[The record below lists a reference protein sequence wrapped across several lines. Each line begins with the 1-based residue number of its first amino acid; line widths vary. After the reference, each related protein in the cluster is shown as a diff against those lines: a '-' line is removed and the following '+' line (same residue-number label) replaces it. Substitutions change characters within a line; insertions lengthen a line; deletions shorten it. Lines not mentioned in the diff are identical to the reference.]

1 MEILKIIVQ
10 FIIIIFLI
18 YFLSGRLIGPKVNMV
33 KRILSVGISVFLT
46 TFVFWYTFAKGKSID
61 EMLSLKT
68 MNVSTL
74 LWIGSMLLISML
86 LYLFLEIFD
95 PIEISE
101 DGYNH
106 NGNQSTWK
114 KYSNYWRQQKRLRQV
129 VSIAV
134 KNGVTQGMK
143 YARNREA
150 EKDLAIALRRT
161 LEQCGG
167 IFIKFGQVLS
177 TRKEILPPAFIEQL
191 ELLQQ
196 QVQPLLDEQVDQ
208 ILEKNFGSKEPDIFS
223 YFDRT
228 PIASASIGQVH
239 QAVLRSTN
247 ERVVV
252 KLLRPEIKEIM
263 MQDLSILVEFATMV
277 SSKSQWAE
285 KLGFRDLAI
294 GFANSLQEEINFELE
309 ARNMIQVQ
317 TVMKK
322 SLQHIKVPKVYRQ
335 YSTNSVLVMEYINGS
350 SVSKASMLFES
361 QKIDRK
367 KYAEILLFSFLE
379 QALVSGIFHADP
391 HPGNI
396 FIEDGTNQII
406 LLDFGAVGR
415 LGALQQEGLK
425 LFLVGINQNNAAVV
439 TDGIELFVENVED
452 IKRDELERQ
461 ISDVLLRISYIDQI
475 EASELIYTIF
485 SIISDNGLK
494 LYPAVSIALRVLVTL
509 DGTLRIIDPKFDI
522 FLEAKQFSSDY
533 IKSTLKQPFTD
544 ASKTRDRIQE
554 EIALLIPNLQ
564 RIPRRIDQLFK
575 KVESGKIIIHHDIF
589 SDKKNA
595 GFVTQL
601 FSRFVLL
608 MVGITFGIISVSLLA
623 ISQFMN
629 SVYAIYLN
637 TAAYLGLFLCAI
649 LLVRLSIQAI
659 REMKKT

>member
-1 MEILKIIVQ
+1 MEILKIIAQ
-10 FIIIIFLI
+10 FSIIIILI
-18 YFLSGRLIGPKVNMV
+18 YYVSGRLIGPNVNMM
-33 KRILSVGISVFLT
+33 KRILSVGISVVLT
-46 TFVFWYTFAKGKSID
+46 TFVFWYTYANGKSID
-61 EMLSLKT
+61 EMISLNT
-68 MNVSTL
+68 LNVSTL

-86 LYLFLEIFD
+86 LYLFFELFD
-95 PIEISE
+95 PLAISE
-101 DGYNH
+101 DVSRSGQ
-106 NGNQSTWK
+106 QSIWK
-114 KYSNYWRQQKRLRQV
+114 KYTNYWRQQKRLRQV

-134 KNGVTQGMK
+134 KNGITQGMK

-150 EKDLAIALRRT
+150 EKELAIALRQT

-177 TRKEILPPAFIEQL
+177 TRKEILPPVFIEQL
-191 ELLQQ
+191 EVLQQ
-196 QVQPLLDEQVDQ
+196 QVQPLQDEQVDQ
-208 ILEKNFGSKEPDIFS
+208 ILEKNFGTKNPIIFS

-239 QAVLRSTN
+239 QAILRSTN

-263 MQDLSILVEFATMV
+263 AQDLSILVEFATWI

-294 GFANSLQEEINFELE
+294 GFAHSLQEEIDFEME

-322 SLQHIKVPKVYRQ
+322 SLQHIKVPKVYRE
-335 YSTNSVLVMEYINGS
+335 YSTSSVLVMEYINGR
-350 SVSKASMLFES
+350 SVSKASMVFDTL
-361 QKIDRK
+361 QADRK
-367 KYAEILLFSFLE
+367 QFAEMLLFSFLE
-379 QALVSGIFHADP
+379 QALVSGIFHGDP

-396 FIEDGTNQII
+396 FIEDETNQIT

-425 LFLVGINQNNAAVV
+425 LFLVGVYQNNAAVV
-439 TDGIELFVENVED
+439 TDGVQLLVENVED
-452 IKRDELERQ
+452 IHREELELQ
-461 ISDVLLRISYIDQI
+461 INDILLRISYIDHL
-475 EASELIYTIF
+475 EASELIYSIF
-485 SIISDNGLK
+485 TVVSDQGLK
-494 LYPAVSIALRVLVTL
+494 LYPAVSVALRALVTL
-509 DGTLRIIDPKFDI
+509 DGTLKIIDPDFDI
-522 FLEAKQFSSDY
+522 FLEAKQFSSNY
-533 IKSTLKQPFTD
+533 IKSTLKQPFKD
-544 ASKTRDRIQE
+544 ATKTRNRME
-554 EIALLIPNLQ
+554 EELALLIPNLQ
-564 RIPRRIDQLFK
+564 RIPRRLDQLLK
-575 KVESGKIIIHHDIF
+575 KVESGKIILHHDIF

-595 GFVTQL
+595 SFVMHL

-608 MVGITFGIISVSLLA
+608 MVGITFGIISVALLA

-659 REMKKT
+659 REIKKS

>member
-1 MEILKIIVQ
+1 MIIQYSIVIV
-10 FIIIIFLI
+10 FI
-18 YFLSGRLIGPKVNMV
+18 YFVSGRLIGPNVNMI
-33 KRILSVGISVFLT
+33 KRILSVGISVLFT
-46 TFVFWYTFAKGKSID
+46 TFVFWYSFAKGTSIND
-61 EMLSLKT
+61 LISLNT

-86 LYLFLEIFD
+86 LYLFFELFD
-95 PIEISE
+95 PLELSE
-101 DGYNH
+101 DGLPR
-106 NGNQSTWK
+106 NGQQSILK
-114 KYSNYWRQQKRLRQV
+114 KYTNYWRQQKRLRQV

-134 KNGVTQGMK
+134 RNGVTQGMK
-143 YARNREA
+143 YARNRES

-177 TRKEILPPAFIEQL
+177 TRKEILPPVFIEQL

-196 QVQPLLDEQVDQ
+196 RVPPLLDEQVDQ
-208 ILEKNFGSKEPDIFS
+208 ILMKNFGSKTPKIFS

-239 QAVLRSTN
+239 QAILRSTN

-263 MQDLSILVEFATMV
+263 AQDLSILMEFATWI
-277 SSKSQWAE
+277 SKKSIWAE
-285 KLGFRDLAI
+285 KLGFRDLAM
-294 GFANSLQEEINFELE
+294 GFAHALQEEIDFEME

-322 SLQHIKVPKVYRQ
+322 NLQHIKIPKVYREF
-335 YSTNSVLVMEYINGS
+335 STNSVLVMEYVNGS
-350 SVSKASMLFES
+350 SVSEASVLFDSLEVE
-361 QKIDRK
+361 RK
-367 KYAEILLFSFLE
+367 QFAEMLLFSFLE

-396 FIEDGTNQII
+396 FIEDETNHIT

-425 LFLVGINQNNAAVV
+425 LFLVGVHQNNAVVV
-439 TDGIELFVENVED
+439 TDGVQLLVENAED
-452 IKRDELERQ
+452 IIPEELEQQ
-461 ISDVLLRISYIDQI
+461 INDILLRISYIDHI
-475 EASELIYTIF
+475 EASELIYAIF
-485 SIISDNGLK
+485 TVVRDHGLK
-494 LYPAVSIALRVLVTL
+494 FYPSVSIALRAIVTL
-509 DGTLRIIDPKFDI
+509 DGTLKIIDPEFDI

-533 IKSTLKQPFTD
+533 LKSTLKQPFKDTT
-544 ASKTRDRIQE
+544 KTVNRIE
-554 EIALLIPNLQ
+554 EEMALFIPNLQ
-564 RIPRRIDQLFK
+564 RIPRRLDQLVK
-575 KVESGKIIIHHDIF
+575 KVESGKITLHHDIF

-595 GFVTQL
+595 SFVMQL

-608 MVGITFGIISVSLLA
+608 MVGITFGIISSALLA

-637 TAAYLGLFLCAI
+637 TVAYLGLFLCAI

-659 REMKKT
+659 REMKKN

>member
-1 MEILKIIVQ
+1 VEILKMIIQYSIVIV
-10 FIIIIFLI
+10 FI
-18 YFLSGRLIGPKVNMV
+18 YFVSGRLIGPNVNMI
-33 KRILSVGISVFLT
+33 KRILSVGISVLFT
-46 TFVFWYTFAKGKSID
+46 TFVFWYSFAKGTSIND
-61 EMLSLKT
+61 LISLNT

-86 LYLFLEIFD
+86 LYLFFELFD
-95 PIEISE
+95 PLELSE
-101 DGYNH
+101 DGLPR
-106 NGNQSTWK
+106 NGQQSILK
-114 KYSNYWRQQKRLRQV
+114 KYTNYWRQQKRLRQV

-134 KNGVTQGMK
+134 RNGVTQGMK
-143 YARNREA
+143 YARNRES

-177 TRKEILPPAFIEQL
+177 TRKEILPPVFIEQL

-196 QVQPLLDEQVDQ
+196 RVPPLLDEQVDQ
-208 ILEKNFGSKEPDIFS
+208 ILMKNFGSKTPKIFS

-239 QAVLRSTN
+239 QAILRSTN

-263 MQDLSILVEFATMV
+263 AQDLSILMEFATWI
-277 SSKSQWAE
+277 SKKSIWAE
-285 KLGFRDLAI
+285 KLGFRDLAM
-294 GFANSLQEEINFELE
+294 GFAHALQEEIDFEME

-322 SLQHIKVPKVYRQ
+322 NLQHIKIPKVYREF
-335 YSTNSVLVMEYINGS
+335 STNSVLVMEYVNGS
-350 SVSKASMLFES
+350 SVSEASVLFDSLEVE
-361 QKIDRK
+361 RK
-367 KYAEILLFSFLE
+367 QFAEMLLFSFLE

-396 FIEDGTNQII
+396 FIEDETNHIT

-425 LFLVGINQNNAAVV
+425 LFLVGVHQNNAVVV
-439 TDGIELFVENVED
+439 TDGVQLLVENAED
-452 IKRDELERQ
+452 IIPEELEQQ
-461 ISDVLLRISYIDQI
+461 INDILLRISYIDHI
-475 EASELIYTIF
+475 EASELIYAIF
-485 SIISDNGLK
+485 TVVRDHGLK
-494 LYPAVSIALRVLVTL
+494 FYPSVSIALRAIVTL
-509 DGTLRIIDPKFDI
+509 DGTLKIIDPEFDI

-533 IKSTLKQPFTD
+533 LKSTLKQPFKDTT
-544 ASKTRDRIQE
+544 KTVNRIE
-554 EIALLIPNLQ
+554 EEMALFIPNLQ
-564 RIPRRIDQLFK
+564 RIPRRLDQLVK
-575 KVESGKIIIHHDIF
+575 KVESGKITLHHDIF

-595 GFVTQL
+595 SFVMQL

-608 MVGITFGIISVSLLA
+608 MVGITFGIISSALLA

-637 TAAYLGLFLCAI
+637 TVAYLGLFLCAI

-659 REMKKT
+659 RDMKKN

>member
-1 MEILKIIVQ
+1 MIIQYSIVIV
-10 FIIIIFLI
+10 FI
-18 YFLSGRLIGPKVNMV
+18 YFVSGRLIGPNVNMI
-33 KRILSVGISVFLT
+33 KRILSVGISVLFT
-46 TFVFWYTFAKGKSID
+46 TFVFWYSFAKGTSISD
-61 EMLSLKT
+61 MISLNT

-86 LYLFLEIFD
+86 LYLFFELFD
-95 PIEISE
+95 PLELSE
-101 DGYNH
+101 DGLPR
-106 NGNQSTWK
+106 NGQQSILK
-114 KYSNYWRQQKRLRQV
+114 KYTNYWRQQKRLRQV

-134 KNGVTQGMK
+134 RNGVTQGMK
-143 YARNREA
+143 YARNRES

-177 TRKEILPPAFIEQL
+177 TRKEILPPVFIEQL

-196 QVQPLLDEQVDQ
+196 RVPPLLDEQVDQ
-208 ILEKNFGSKEPDIFS
+208 ILMKNFGSKTPKIFS

-239 QAVLRSTN
+239 QAILRSTN

-263 MQDLSILVEFATMV
+263 AQDLSILMEFATWI
-277 SSKSQWAE
+277 SKKSIWAE
-285 KLGFRDLAI
+285 KLGFRDLAM
-294 GFANSLQEEINFELE
+294 GFAHALQEEIDFEME

-322 SLQHIKVPKVYRQ
+322 NLQHIKIPKVYREF
-335 YSTNSVLVMEYINGS
+335 STNSVLVMEYVNGS
-350 SVSKASMLFES
+350 SVSEASVLFDSLEV
-361 QKIDRK
+361 KRK
-367 KYAEILLFSFLE
+367 QFAEMLLFSFLE

-396 FIEDGTNQII
+396 FIEDETNHIT

-425 LFLVGINQNNAAVV
+425 LFLVGVHQNNAVVV
-439 TDGIELFVENVED
+439 TDGVQLLVENAED
-452 IKRDELERQ
+452 IIPEELEQQ
-461 ISDVLLRISYIDQI
+461 INDILLRISYIDHI
-475 EASELIYTIF
+475 EASELIYAIF
-485 SIISDNGLK
+485 TVVRDHGLK
-494 LYPAVSIALRVLVTL
+494 FYPSVSIALRAIVTL
-509 DGTLRIIDPKFDI
+509 DGTLKIIDPEFDI

-533 IKSTLKQPFTD
+533 LKSTLKQPFKDTT
-544 ASKTRDRIQE
+544 KTVNRIE
-554 EIALLIPNLQ
+554 EEMALFIPNLQ
-564 RIPRRIDQLFK
+564 RIPRRLDQLVK
-575 KVESGKIIIHHDIF
+575 KVESGKITLHHDIF

-595 GFVTQL
+595 SFVMQL

-608 MVGITFGIISVSLLA
+608 MVGITFGIISSALLA

-637 TAAYLGLFLCAI
+637 TVAYLGLFLCAI

-659 REMKKT
+659 REMKKN

>member
-1 MEILKIIVQ
+1 MIIQYSIVIV
-10 FIIIIFLI
+10 FI
-18 YFLSGRLIGPKVNMV
+18 YFVSGRLIGPNVNMI
-33 KRILSVGISVFLT
+33 KRILSVGISVLFT
-46 TFVFWYTFAKGKSID
+46 TFVFWYSFAKGTSIND
-61 EMLSLKT
+61 LISLNT

-86 LYLFLEIFD
+86 LYLFFELFD
-95 PIEISE
+95 PLELSE
-101 DGYNH
+101 DGLPR
-106 NGNQSTWK
+106 NGQQSILK
-114 KYSNYWRQQKRLRQV
+114 KYTNYWRQQKRLRQV

-134 KNGVTQGMK
+134 RNGVTQGMK
-143 YARNREA
+143 YARNRES

-177 TRKEILPPAFIEQL
+177 TRKEILPPVFIEQL

-196 QVQPLLDEQVDQ
+196 RVPPLLDEQVDQ
-208 ILEKNFGSKEPDIFS
+208 ILMKNFGSKTPKIFS

-239 QAVLRSTN
+239 QAILRSTN

-263 MQDLSILVEFATMV
+263 AQDLSILMEFATWI
-277 SSKSQWAE
+277 SKKSIWAE
-285 KLGFRDLAI
+285 KLGFRDLAM
-294 GFANSLQEEINFELE
+294 GFAHALQEEIDFEME

-322 SLQHIKVPKVYRQ
+322 NLQHIKIPKVYREF
-335 YSTNSVLVMEYINGS
+335 STNSVLVMEYVNGS
-350 SVSKASMLFES
+350 SVSEASVLFDSLEVE
-361 QKIDRK
+361 RK
-367 KYAEILLFSFLE
+367 QFAEMLLFSFLE

-396 FIEDGTNQII
+396 FIEDETNHIT

-425 LFLVGINQNNAAVV
+425 LFLVGVHQNNAVVV
-439 TDGIELFVENVED
+439 TDGVQLLVENAED
-452 IKRDELERQ
+452 IIPEELEQQ
-461 ISDVLLRISYIDQI
+461 INDILLRISYIDHI
-475 EASELIYTIF
+475 EASELIYAIF
-485 SIISDNGLK
+485 TVVRDHGLK
-494 LYPAVSIALRVLVTL
+494 FYPSVSIALRAIVTL
-509 DGTLRIIDPKFDI
+509 DGTLKIIDPEFDI

-533 IKSTLKQPFTD
+533 LKSTLKQPFKDTT
-544 ASKTRDRIQE
+544 KTVNRIE
-554 EIALLIPNLQ
+554 EEMALFIPNLQ
-564 RIPRRIDQLFK
+564 RIPRRLDQLVK
-575 KVESGKIIIHHDIF
+575 KVESGKITLHHDIF

-595 GFVTQL
+595 SFVMQL

-608 MVGITFGIISVSLLA
+608 MVGITFGIISSALLA

-637 TAAYLGLFLCAI
+637 TVAYLGLFLCAI

-659 REMKKT
+659 RDMKKN